1 MNIISYEM
9 ANFKIYGSEQTLY
22 EWRHVDRES
31 RDKLWFGQ
39 LWRREPEKKM
49 EMIETLNH
57 LVNINLQLLKLSE
70 TSQLL
75 VSLH

>member
-9 ANFKIYGSEQTLY
+9 ANFKIYGSEQKLY

-31 RDKLWFGQ
+31 RDKLWLGQ

-49 EMIETLNH
+49 EINETLNH
-57 LVNINLQLLKLSE
+57 LQQLLIIFYILLKLKDSF
-70 TSQLL
+70 SFI
-75 VSLH
+75 